1 MNKVYLKR
9 INDDMNVPNILS
21 ILRIVLI
28 PVFAFIYFSAD
39 KKSDNTMYYISA
51 FILLISGFTDF
62 LDGVIARKYNLI
74 TSLGKI
80 LDPLA
85 DKLTQA
91 VVCIC
96 LALKINGF
104 FYLVILFFI
113 KEILMLIGGVR
124 IIKKSKQVEGSK
136 WFGKLSTFVFYV
148 VVMIVIIF
156 PDLPSYAVLSLIGIS
171 AACMIFAFLMYI
183 LVYRNISKTISEKNN
198 KSIIDSALTTD
209 IK

>member
-21 ILRIVLI
+21 ILRIILI
-28 PVFAFIYFSAD
+28 PVFAFIYLSAD
-39 KKSDNTMYYISA
+39 KKVDNTMYYISA

-183 LVYRNISKTISEKNN
+183 LVYRNISKTILEKNN
-198 KSIIDSALTTD
+198 KSIIDSTLTTD
-209 IK
+209 I